1 MQIIRFLTRENKIA
15 WGTGYDGH
23 RATLLKGDIFS
34 AFTETGQKISV
45 QRLLPPI
52 QPAAIFCIGLNYRLH
67 AQETGMALPQHP
79 IVFMKNPGSVTAHG
93 EPIEIP
99 ASCEKIPEVDYEAE
113 LGVVIKSPVKNVSEA
128 RALDH
133 VLGYT
138 CANDVSA
145 RRWQKNGGGGQWV
158 KGKSFDTFCPFGP
171 VLVTPE
177 EVGDPQ
183 DLGVECIL
191 NGTRLQNG
199 HTSDMIFSVAQIISY
214 LSQSATLLPGTL
226 ILTGTP
232 SGVGFTRNPPVYLT
246 PGDVMETRIEKLG
259 VLENRVVS
267 ERTEVPRPLK

>member
-1 MQIIRFLTRENKIA
+1 MQIIRFMTKEKKMA

-23 RATLLKGDIFS
+23 TATLLRGDIFS
-34 AFTETGQKISV
+34 KFLDTGQQISV
-45 QRLLPPI
+45 QTLLPPI

-67 AQETGMALPQHP
+67 AQETGMALPEYP
-79 IVFMKNPGSVTAHG
+79 VVFMKNPGSVIAHG
-93 EPIEIP
+93 DAIEIP
-99 ASCEKIPEVDYEAE
+99 FSCAKIPEVDYEAE
-113 LGVVIKSPVKNVSEA
+113 LGVILKSPVKNVSEA

-171 VLVTPE
+171 ALVTPD

-183 DLGVECIL
+183 DLSVECIL
-191 NGTRLQNG
+191 NGKTMQKG
-199 HTSDMIFSVAQIISY
+199 HTSDMIFSVARIIAY

-232 SGVGFTRNPPVYLT
+232 SGVGFTRKPPVYLT

-259 VLENRVVS
+259 ALENRVVS
-267 ERTEVPRPLK
+267 ENIETLG

>member
-1 MQIIRFLTRENKIA
+1 MQIIRFMTQEKKIA

-23 RATLLKGDIFS
+23 TATLLKGDIFS
-34 AFTETGQKISV
+34 KFSETGQKISV
-45 QRLLPPI
+45 QTLLPPI
-52 QPAAIFCIGLNYRLH
+52 QPTAIFCIGLNYRLH
-67 AQETGMALPQHP
+67 AEETGLALPDYP
-79 IVFMKNPGSVTAHG
+79 VVFMKNPGSVIAHG
-93 EPIEIP
+93 DAVEIP
-99 ASCEKIPEVDYEAE
+99 SSCAKIPEVDYEAE
-113 LGVVIKSPVKNVSEA
+113 LGVVIKSLVKNVSEA

-133 VLGYT
+133 VLGYV

-171 VLVTPE
+171 ALVTPD

-183 DLGVECIL
+183 DLRVECIL
-191 NGTRLQNG
+191 NGETLQKG
-199 HTSDMIFSVAQIISY
+199 HTSDMIFSVARIISY

-232 SGVGFTRNPPVYLT
+232 SGVGFTRKPPVYLT

-259 VLENRVVS
+259 ALENRVVS
-267 ERTEVPRPLK
+267 ENTEALG

>member
-1 MQIIRFLTRENKIA
+1 MQIIRFLTRENEIV

-23 RATLLKGDIFS
+23 TATRLKGDIFS
-34 AFTETGQKISV
+34 EMSETGRQISV
-45 QRLLPPI
+45 QTLLPPI
-52 QPAAIFCIGLNYRLH
+52 LPTAIFCIGLNYRLH
-67 AQETGMALPQHP
+67 AEETGLALPKHP
-79 IVFMKNPGSVTAHG
+79 IVFMKNPGSIAAHG
-93 EPIEIP
+93 DAIEIP
-99 ASCEKIPEVDYEAE
+99 CSCAKIPEVDYEAE
-113 LGVVIKSPVKNVSEA
+113 LGVVIKSRVKNVSEDQ
-128 RALDH
+128 ALDH

-171 VLVTPE
+171 ALVTPE

-183 DLGVECIL
+183 DLSVECIV
-191 NGTRLQNG
+191 NGKRLQNG
-199 HTSDMIFSVAQIISY
+199 HTSDMIFSVARIISY

-232 SGVGFTRNPPVYLT
+232 SGVGFTRKPPVYLA

-267 ERTEVPRPLK
+267 ENTEVPG